1 MLTVVLADTVLFC
14 WGSNWGPSALTVQVL
29 QPVVLFRASQLGVT
43 GQPLAI
49 ISLVSSVT
57 LITGESQFF
66 LEEFQTLLIIYIFLA
81 VHAWDQS
88 DCSNNIYFSSSAC
101 LRPIRLDNSVP
112 LCLVPDPWLHSSWAA
127 SVIIPATCPQTGNT
141 PNILSSCPGCLL
153 SPCPTSLY
161 SWSFLDKQ
169 LTYLTW
175 CVCLFIILYKNIYVM
190 TIRVADPCHIQ

>member
-66 LEEFQTLLIIYIFLA
+66 LAEFQTLLIIYIFLA
-81 VHAWDQS
+81 VHA
-88 DCSNNIYFSSSAC
+88 
-101 LRPIRLDNSVP
+101 
-112 LCLVPDPWLHSSWAA
+112 
-127 SVIIPATCPQTGNT
+127 
-141 PNILSSCPGCLL
+141 
-153 SPCPTSLY
+153 
-161 SWSFLDKQ
+161 
-169 LTYLTW
+169 
-175 CVCLFIILYKNIYVM
+175 
-190 TIRVADPCHIQ
+190 

>member
-1 MLTVVLADTVLFC
+1 MASLLKYRLHYIMLTVVLADTVLFC

-66 LEEFQTLLIIYIFLA
+66 LAEFQTLLIIYIFLA

-88 DCSNNIYFSSSAC
+88 DWIILFPCAWSLIRGYTAAEQHPSLFQPRALKPETRPTSSLPVPAACS
-101 LRPIRLDNSVP
+101 RRVP
-112 LCLVPDPWLHSSWAA
+112 L
-127 SVIIPATCPQTGNT
+127 
-141 PNILSSCPGCLL
+141 
-153 SPCPTSLY
+153 
-161 SWSFLDKQ
+161 
-169 LTYLTW
+169 
-175 CVCLFIILYKNIYVM
+175 LFIPDLFLTSN
-190 TIRVADPCHIQ
+190 

>member
-1 MLTVVLADTVLFC
+1 MRANSSHGRV
-14 WGSNWGPSALTVQVL
+14 SN
-29 QPVVLFRASQLGVT
+29 F
-43 GQPLAI
+43 I
-49 ISLVSSVT
+49 
-57 LITGESQFF
+57 
-66 LEEFQTLLIIYIFLA
+66 
-81 VHAWDQS
+81 
-88 DCSNNIYFSSSAC
+88 NNIYFSSSAC

-175 CVCLFIILYKNIYVM
+175 CVCLFIIFYKNIYVM
-190 TIRVADPCHIQ
+190 TIRVADPCHYIWLQIRLFTIKLHEWIQISNCFKKLKLSKQIEL